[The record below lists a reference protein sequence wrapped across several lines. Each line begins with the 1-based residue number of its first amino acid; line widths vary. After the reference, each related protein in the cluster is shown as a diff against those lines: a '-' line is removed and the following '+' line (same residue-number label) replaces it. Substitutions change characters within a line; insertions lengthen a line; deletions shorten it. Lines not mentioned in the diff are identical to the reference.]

1 MAEPA
6 EGDLLEASIDR
17 VWSERD
23 DERRLQAIGEIYGDD
38 ATMYDPARPVT
49 GHEAMSELV
58 AGVLADMPPG
68 FRFVVTGPTLSNHGM
83 YLARWQGRTP
93 DGAVI
98 VSGSDAA
105 RIADGKIQEHWFFFD
120 PKD

>member
-1 MAEPA
+1 MTGAG

-23 DERRLQAIGEIYGDD
+23 DERRLNAIGEIYADD
-38 ATMYDPARPVT
+38 ATMYDPARPVS
-49 GHEAMSELV
+49 GHAEMSKLV

-68 FRFVVTGPTLSNHGM
+68 FRFVVTGPTLSNRDM
-83 YLARWQGRTP
+83 YLARWEGRTP
-93 DGAVI
+93 DGALI

-105 RIADGKIQEHWFFFD
+105 RIVDGKIKDHWFFFD